1 MSTTKRP
8 GVGIWL
14 FPNATPLK
22 IVEAIEFAESARVD
36 EVWLGDE
43 GPSGWDPFAICA
55 AAAMRTSRIIL
66 GVAVANPITR
76 HPGVTTL
83 NAMTIS
89 ELSHGR
95 FRLAYGPG
103 GSLPLDPFGLQVTA
117 PVATMEWA
125 LRLSR
130 SVACREPMGDTRA
143 GFRYVPPPDARAVPE
158 LPIWVGARGP
168 RLNEVAAR
176 LADGVFL
183 SGVDRFQLPVVAEWA
198 RAGTTSRRPNAP
210 IKIAAYLTACFDERL
225 VSRHAPQFVHGLV
238 NGPSTTLAA
247 LGLDHA
253 AVSLAS
259 DDLRRG
265 NEEAAKRLMKG
276 SVLDAVLAAGM
287 TAHVASLLAEAAV
300 ATQASSVGLAV
311 IGEHPV
317 SDVRHCVE
325 VFQSMDLIS
334 PLP

>member
-1 MSTTKRP
+1 VNTTKRP

-14 FPNATPLK
+14 FPNATPVK
-22 IVEAIEFAESARVD
+22 IVEAIEFAESARID

-76 HPGVTTL
+76 HPGATTL
-83 NAMTIS
+83 SAMTIS
-89 ELSHGR
+89 ELSYGR

-117 PVATMEWA
+117 PVATLEWA

-130 SVACREPMGDTRA
+130 SVACGEPLSDTRA
-143 GFRYVPPPDARAVPE
+143 GFRYVPLPDARAVPE

-168 RLNEVAAR
+168 KLNEVAAR

-183 SGVDRFQLPVVAEWA
+183 SGLDRFQLPVVAEWA
-198 RAGTTSRRPNAP
+198 RSAETSRLPDAP

-225 VSRHAPQFVHGLV
+225 VLRHAPQFVHGLA
-238 NGPSTTLAA
+238 NGPIATLAA
-247 LGLDHA
+247 LGLDRA

-265 NEEAAKRLMKG
+265 NEEAAKRLMRG
-276 SVLDAVLAAGM
+276 PVLDAVLAAGT
-287 TAHVASLLAEAAV
+287 TAHIASLLAEAAV
-300 ATQASSVGLAV
+300 ATHASSVGLAV
-311 IGEHPV
+311 VGEHPIDDV
-317 SDVRHCVE
+317 SRCVD

-334 PLP
+334 ALP